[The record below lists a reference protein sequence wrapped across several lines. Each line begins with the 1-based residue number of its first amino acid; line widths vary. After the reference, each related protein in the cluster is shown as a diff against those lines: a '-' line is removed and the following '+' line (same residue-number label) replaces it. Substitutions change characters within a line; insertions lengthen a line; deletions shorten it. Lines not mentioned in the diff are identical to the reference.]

1 MRCVTFVASPQPWAT
16 MLGQPPP
23 IICMPVTVLL
33 LAKDLLTR
41 EAITYMLE
49 GRNYVVVPVG
59 TTKAAYSSFD
69 GIVFD
74 ALVVV
79 EALDGPN
86 IALVASDAKA
96 YQKTVKVILVN
107 GDSPTGTR
115 NYFVD
120 RFVQKPYTFPQIERE
135 LEQLTGGPRGKY
147 GQLAY

>member
-1 MRCVTFVASPQPWAT
+1 
-16 MLGQPPP
+16 
-23 IICMPVTVLL
+23 MPVTVLL

-59 TTKAAYSSFD
+59 TTKAAYSSFN

-79 EALDGPN
+79 EALDGPK

-96 YQKTVKVILVN
+96 YQRR
-107 GDSPTGTR
+107 SR
-115 NYFVD
+115 
-120 RFVQKPYTFPQIERE
+120 
-135 LEQLTGGPRGKY
+135 
-147 GQLAY
+147 

>member
-1 MRCVTFVASPQPWAT
+1 MHYNVGSITLRK
-16 MLGQPPP
+16 
-23 IICMPVTVLL
+23 IMPVTVLL

-59 TTKAAYSSFD
+59 TTKTAYSSFD

-74 ALVVV
+74 ALVVI
-79 EALDGPN
+79 EALDDPET
-86 IALVASDAKA
+86 AFVAFDAKA
-96 YQKTVKVILVN
+96 YQRRIKVILVD
-107 GDSPTGTR
+107 GTTPTGTT

-120 RFVQKPYTFPQIERE
+120 HFIQKPYTLPQLERAVE
-135 LEQLTGGPRGKY
+135 RMTGGPRGKY